1 MMKKQ
6 YLKDDM
12 PLSGE
17 TDEYRESV
25 IGNISDDMPKTTYIC
40 DYPWLMLI
48 IYNLH
53 TYCGMW
59 LTATDLDT
67 LTFSLGHLFLHIDLL
82 YTSVLPT
89 LESDENMQK
98 RHEPLALLPLFHQ
111 YHLWSQLRLT
121 LRTLER
127 IEILCHL
134 LNVTVM
140 GIIQMLDED
149 TESQRGTVSS
159 HQSSSNA
166 ANSDENLWEEA
177 ALALEEQM
185 LTWQQSYTV
194 TPSLATSC
202 ADVVLPAHTLE
213 DLDKAFQH
221 ILEGALALFGDIL
234 PDLRVMQQDNAETIA
249 IRLLDLLQQN
259 DDMLICIDRLIGPLD
274 TLIKQYSQAMT
285 TR

>member
-1 MMKKQ
+1 MMRKQ

-12 PLSGE
+12 PMSNE

-25 IGNISDDMPKTTYIC
+25 VENISDDMPKTTCIC
-40 DYPWLMLI
+40 DYPWLMLTMHH
-48 IYNLH
+48 LH

-67 LTFSLGHLFLHIDLL
+67 LTFSLGHLFLQIDLL
-82 YTSVLPT
+82 YTSVLPA
-89 LESDENMQK
+89 LESDENMQE

-111 YHLWSQLRLT
+111 YHLWSQLRLI

-127 IEILCHL
+127 IEIFCHL

-149 TESQRGTVSS
+149 SEGKRGTASS
-159 HQSSSNA
+159 HQSPSDSTDN
-166 ANSDENLWEEA
+166 DENLWEEA
-177 ALALEEQM
+177 ALVLEEQM

-194 TPSLATSC
+194 TPSLATFC

-221 ILEGALALFGDIL
+221 ILERALALFGDIL
-234 PDLRVMQQDNAETIA
+234 PDLCVIKQGNAETIA
-249 IRLLDLLQQN
+249 ARLLDLLQQN
-259 DDMLICIDRLIGPLD
+259 DEMLIRIDRSIEPLD
-274 TLIKQYSQAMT
+274 TLIKQYSQAMI